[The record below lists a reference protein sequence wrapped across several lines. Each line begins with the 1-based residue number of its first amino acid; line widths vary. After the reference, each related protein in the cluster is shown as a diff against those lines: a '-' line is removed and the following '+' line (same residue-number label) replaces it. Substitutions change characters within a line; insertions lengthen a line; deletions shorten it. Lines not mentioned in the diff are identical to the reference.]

1 MKRFVLLSMLCCF
14 IMPRAFNQTVVV
26 SKETVN
32 SYALSFGNILLQVD
46 AAKGGRVTSLKFNG
60 TEILFKGSNP
70 FNSGSTFWPSPQ
82 AIWKWPPIANI
93 DYKPYSIQVLKDTLL
108 LQSAVDTIYHLKVAK
123 KFYINIVDTSIVITY
138 TLKNE
143 GKTTASWAPWEVT
156 RVPANGI
163 TFFAKGDNGVWGTMA
178 SKPELEKNY
187 YWYDQTMLNAA
198 AAGKKFFSDGKGW
211 LAHVN
216 NNNVIF
222 IKKFEDISTQK
233 AANGESEVEVYTS
246 PDLSYTELE
255 NQGKLSVLNPGDS
268 VSYKVQWFLRTV
280 PSAIGSNKGSKALVD
295 YVLHVIQASSGAN
308 L

>member
-1 MKRFVLLSMLCCF
+1 MKRFVLLSLLCCF
-14 IMPRAFNQTVVV
+14 FMPRAFNQAVVV
-26 SKETVN
+26 SKETMSN
-32 SYALSFGNILLQVD
+32 YTLSFGKILLQVD
-46 AAKGGRVTSLKFNG
+46 AAKGGRVISLKFND
-60 TEILFKGSNP
+60 TEILFKGSSP

-82 AIWKWPPIANI
+82 AVWKWPPIANI

-108 LQSAVDTIYHLKVAK
+108 LQSTADTIYHLKVTK

-143 GKTTASWAPWEVT
+143 GKTATSWAPWEVT

-163 TFFAKGDNGVWGTMA
+163 TFFAKGDTGVWGTMA

-187 YWYDQTMLNAA
+187 YWYDQTMLDAA

-216 NNNVIF
+216 NNNMLF
-222 IKKFEDISTQK
+222 IKKFEDISTSM
-233 AANGESEVEVYTS
+233 AAIGESEVEVYTS
-246 PDLSYTELE
+246 PNLSYTELE

-268 VSYKVQWFLRTV
+268 ISYKVQWFLKTT
-280 PSAIGSNKGSKALVD
+280 PPATTSNKGNQALIN
-295 YVLHVIQASSGAN
+295 YVLHVIRASSGAN